1 MDMSGKI
8 RSISDTAGEIRRQQA
23 LGKTVVHCHGV
34 FDLLHIGH
42 IKHLQTARRAGDF
55 LVVTVTPDRFVNK
68 GPGRPEFHETLR
80 AEALEAVGCVDAVCI
95 NEWPTATE
103 VIGILRPNVFVKGGE
118 YRDTVRD
125 VTGGISVEQDAI
137 EAVGGRLL
145 FTDDVTFSSSNLL
158 NKHFASQP
166 QELREQLALFKKRH
180 SAEDIV
186 GLLQSVRGLKVLL
199 LGEII
204 IDVYERCET
213 MGKAGKEPILAARH
227 LGTESYP
234 GGSLAAANHLAEFCD
249 SVHLV
254 SFIGGIDSYESF
266 IRSKLNSRI
275 QTTFI
280 PLEGEPTIVKRR
292 FVEQYP
298 FQKLFEV
305 YTISGKETH
314 EEGTGR
320 LLSSLEPIIA
330 DYDLVLALDYGHGL
344 LPQPVVKLLCDK
356 ASTLAVNTQ
365 VNAHNRGFNT
375 ISKYTKADYICLSE
389 AELRLDRRDRE
400 GNLEELVRVVAGQ
413 LEAKSVTATRG
424 SQGCL
429 CFDRDSGLV
438 NMPAFSNHI
447 VDRVGAG
454 DAVFAVTSLCVA
466 MGAPPEVVAFIANA
480 VGAQA
485 VGIVANQCP
494 ISSVPLIR
502 YIQTLLK

>member
-1 MDMSGKI
+1 MENAGKI
-8 RSISDTAGEIRRQQA
+8 RPISEVAREVRRQQER
-23 LGKTVVHCHGV
+23 GMTVVHCHGV

-42 IKHLQTARRAGDF
+42 IKHLQAARRAGDF

-80 AEALEAVGCVDAVCI
+80 AEALEAVECVDAVCI

-103 VIGILRPNVFVKGGE
+103 VIALLRPNVFVKGGE
-118 YRDTVRD
+118 YRDAVRD
-125 VTGGISVEQDAI
+125 VTGGISVEQQAV
-137 EAVGGRLL
+137 EAVGGRLV

-158 NKHFASQP
+158 NKHFAAQP
-166 QELREQLALFKKRH
+166 QELREQLGAFKQRH
-180 SAEDIV
+180 PAEELVSLI
-186 GLLQSVRGLKVLL
+186 QSVRGLKVLL
-199 LGEII
+199 LGEVI

-227 LGTESYP
+227 LGTECYA
-234 GGSLAAANHLAEFCD
+234 GGALAVANHLAEFCD
-249 SVHLV
+249 SVDLV

-266 IRSKLNSRI
+266 IRSKLSPRVR
-275 QTTFI
+275 TTLI

-292 FVEQYP
+292 FVEHYP

-305 YTISGKETH
+305 YTISGRETH
-314 EEGTGR
+314 EEGTRR
-320 LLSSLEPIIA
+320 LLASLEPVLA

-344 LPQPVVKLLCDK
+344 LPQPVVKLLCEK
-356 ASTLAVNTQ
+356 ASKLAVNTQ

-375 ISKYTKADYICLSE
+375 ISKYPRADYVCLSE
-389 AELRLDRRDRE
+389 AELRLDRRNRE
-400 GNLEELVRVVAGQ
+400 GDLKELVLSVAEQ
-413 LEAKSVTATRG
+413 LQAKCITATRG

-429 CFDRDSGLV
+429 CFDQRSGFTH
-438 NMPAFSNHI
+438 MPAFSNHI

-466 MGAPPEVVAFIANA
+466 MGADPEVVAFIANA

-485 VGIVANQCP
+485 VGIVGNQRP

-502 YIQTLLK
+502 HIQTLLK